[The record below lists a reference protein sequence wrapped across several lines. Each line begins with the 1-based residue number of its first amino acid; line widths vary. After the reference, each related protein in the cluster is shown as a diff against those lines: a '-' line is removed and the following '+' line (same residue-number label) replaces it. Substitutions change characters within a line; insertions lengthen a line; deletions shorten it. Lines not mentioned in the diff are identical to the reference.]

1 MKMEGFTFLCLS
13 MSIHIINTHSCMH
26 IHIHR
31 HYANVII
38 GETDSFQVNH
48 VYKDEDTY
56 TLVAAASE
64 VLGK

>member
-1 MKMEGFTFLCLS
+1 
-13 MSIHIINTHSCMH
+13 MH

>member
-1 MKMEGFTFLCLS
+1 MNGVFTIS
-13 MSIHIINTHSCMH
+13 TH
-26 IHIHR
+26 IHACTYTHR